1 MKTFALLL
9 GAVVVAFAAATATF
23 VLFGLLLIPLQ
34 RFDTQPAVFHG
45 VRAVLFFTEGF
56 AFILAGSWI
65 MPRRWR
71 GAAAFGLLLVG
82 AAVFIEVNGGESTGG
97 VPAWHLVASLTGGVF
112 AMAVERLRP
121 HANAEPDDPPNGGPT
136 TRLGNSGAGVGPPS
150 VS

>member
-1 MKTFALLL
+1 MKTFVLMI

-23 VLFGLLLIPLQ
+23 VLLGLLLMPLQ
-34 RFDTQPAVFHG
+34 RFDGQSAVFHG

-56 AFILAGSWI
+56 AFIFAGSLI

-82 AAVFIEVNGGESTGG
+82 GAFFVEVNGGESTGG
-97 VPAWHLVASLTGGVF
+97 LPAWHLVASVVGGLL
-112 AMAVERLRP
+112 AMVAERLRP
-121 HANAEPDDPPNGGPT
+121 HANAEPDDPPNGGPAT
-136 TRLGNSGAGVGPPS
+136 QFGNSRVTEGPPS